1 MCGEDTNW
9 LFISIITVAQT
20 PSVINSHGVKQH
32 AALSVK
38 ALEGLAMSYIDF
50 PKGKFMIAQWKMK
63 HFHHNSVKQQW
74 EKCQVTNVY

>member
-9 LFISIITVAQT
+9 LFISIITV
-20 PSVINSHGVKQH
+20 SVINSHGVKQH
-32 AALSVK
+32 GALSVK

-63 HFHHNSVKQQW
+63 HFLHNSVKQQW
-74 EKCQVTNVY
+74 EKCQETNVY